1 MPERTIIR
9 RVPRRPNTHNTNI
22 PAVVPSDRPCKP
34 CAPDCPSPEVMSR
47 VAALQKYA
55 LALRDFRSRTL
66 DEAAALDA
74 MRREAVGHAPFD
86 LVDLLPGGRKNCRQI
101 AEKMLAGT
109 ELYTALQ
116 QALSECRDNLLPLL
130 AVARALDSLEATH
143 GAKLATIAEERL
155 SVMNL
160 LKKEARLD

>member
-1 MPERTIIR
+1 MPKLTFAALHRRNHSVSEPFTIE
-9 RVPRRPNTHNTNI
+9 
-22 PAVVPSDRPCKP
+22 
-34 CAPDCPSPEVMSR
+34 PSPRPTPHTDALEAYR
-47 VAALQKYA
+47 AALK
-55 LALRDFRSRTL
+55 DFACETL
-66 DEAAALDA
+66 EKAAALDS

-155 SVMNL
+155 SVMIL